1 MKGFR
6 IHLPQGE
13 WLYVKTL
20 SIEFF
25 FDGWV
30 FRSRE
35 VINKLVWKVFGKHW
49 KDFKTVLL
57 LYIRCN

>member
-13 WLYVKTL
+13 WLYVKIL
-20 SIEFF
+20 SIQIF

-49 KDFKTVLL
+49 KDFKAVLL

>member
-25 FDGWV
+25 LMDEFFVPARLSISWSEKCLENTEKILKQ
-30 FRSRE
+30 FYYC
-35 VINKLVWKVFGKHW
+35 
-49 KDFKTVLL
+49 T
-57 LYIRCN
+57 

>member
-6 IHLPQGE
+6 NHLPQGE

-49 KDFKTVLL
+49 KDF
-57 LYIRCN
+57 